1 MAWDGKRMTRV
12 AVRPEASPRAGFRG
26 DVEGLRALA
35 VVLVLVG
42 HAGQQLVPG
51 GFVGVDVFFVISG
64 FLITGLLVD
73 EVNRTGRLSLTGF
86 YARRAKRLLPA
97 AVVVLIASLLLTFA
111 FLPRTRWSATGW
123 DVVFSG
129 LYSMNWRLAEQSVD
143 YLASNRAP
151 SILQHFW
158 SLGVE
163 EQFYL
168 VWPLLLAAA
177 VWVGRRRHARTGY
190 LLLALALVA
199 VPSFAWSVWLTSD
212 NPARAYFVT
221 TTRMWELA
229 LGGFLALLA
238 GNLRRLPRLAAA
250 VLAWC
255 GLAAIVASAFLLT
268 EDSAFPGYLAL
279 APTLGTAAV
288 IAGGLAAGGVGP
300 ATLLAVRPVRAI
312 GAISYSLYLWHW
324 PLLVVAEARFG
335 ELTTAAGLAVAAFSV
350 VPAALTYRFI
360 ENPIRMSATLAWE
373 PARSLQ
379 LGAVCTGLSLLA
391 GLAFQ
396 LTVWPPASPPAPP
409 VLAAP
414 ITGTGAPVAAASPT
428 VLGAAALGSS
438 PASSDAGV
446 PADRVGPFVPDPLVA
461 SKDGPDAW
469 QGGCHADQRSSAVRS
484 CQYGDPNAS
493 FTVAL
498 AGDSHAAQWLPALQ
512 RVAVSNKWRLKSY
525 TKSSCPFV
533 EGVVA
538 LDNRPYPSCTEWN
551 EKLRTALTGAERPN
565 VLVVSTSFYVMVRD
579 GEPVTSQAQAA
590 FADVLRRTWAA
601 TAAAGIPVIVL
612 RDTPYHDMDIAECVS
627 ANPRKL
633 TRCASPRDKVLAAGG
648 GPAHETAARDNDKVH
663 LVDLNAAICPRA
675 RCAPVIGGVL
685 VYRDNNH
692 ITATYAATLAPR
704 LAAALDRIVG

>member
-1 MAWDGKRMTRV
+1 M
-12 AVRPEASPRAGFRG
+12 
-26 DVEGLRALA
+26 EGLRALA
-35 VVLVLVG
+35 VILVLAG
-42 HAGQQLVPG
+42 HAGEQLVPG

-64 FLITGLLVD
+64 FLITGLLVA

-97 AVVVLIASLLLTFA
+97 AVVVLIASLLLTIA

-123 DVVFSG
+123 DVVLSG
-129 LYSMNWRLAEQSVD
+129 LYAMNWRLAEQSVD
-143 YLASNRAP
+143 YLASNQAP
-151 SILQHFW
+151 SIVQHFW

-177 VWVGRRRHARTGY
+177 VWFGRGQYARTGY
-190 LLLALALVA
+190 LLVALALVA
-199 VPSFAWSVWLTSD
+199 LPSFAWSVWLTED

-238 GNLRRLPRLAAA
+238 GQLQRLLPRLVAAT
-250 VLAWC
+250 LAWC
-255 GLAAIVASAFLLT
+255 GLAAIVASAALLT

-288 IAGGLAAGGVGP
+288 IAGGPAAGGVGP
-300 ATLLAVRPVRAI
+300 AMLLALRPVRAV

-335 ELTTAAGLAVAAFSV
+335 ELTTAAGLAVAAVSV

-360 ENPIRMSATLAWE
+360 ENPIRMSTTLAWE
-373 PARSLQ
+373 PARSLR
-379 LGAVCTGLSLLA
+379 LGALCTGVSLLA

-396 LTVWPPASPPAPP
+396 FTVWPPAGSPAPP
-409 VLAAP
+409 ALAVPAVA
-414 ITGTGAPVAAASPT
+414 GTGVPVAANPT
-428 VLGAAALGSS
+428 VRGAAALGRS
-438 PASSDAGV
+438 PATSDAGLPV
-446 PADRVGPFVPDPLVA
+446 DRVGRFVPDPLVA

-469 QGGCHADQRSSAVRS
+469 RDGCHVDQRSSAVRS
-484 CQYGDPNAS
+484 CQYGDPDAS

-498 AGDSHAAQWLPALQ
+498 AGDSHAGQWLPALQ
-512 RVAVSNKWRLKSY
+512 GVAGSKQWRLKSY
-525 TKSSCPFV
+525 TKSSCPFID
-533 EGVVA
+533 GAVA

-551 EKLRTALTGAERPN
+551 DELRALLTGAERPD
-565 VLVVSTSFYVMVRD
+565 VLVVSTSLYVMIRN

-590 FADVLRRTWAA
+590 FADALRRTWAA
-601 TAAAGIPVIVL
+601 MAAAGIPVIVL

-627 ANPRKL
+627 VNPRKL

-648 GPAHETAARDNDKVH
+648 GPAHEAAARDNDKVH
-663 LVDLNAAICPRA
+663 LVDLNPAICPRE
-675 RCAPVIGGVL
+675 RCAPVIGGAL

-692 ITATYAATLAPR
+692 ITATYAATLAPL
-704 LAAALDRIVG
+704 LATALDRILG

>member
-1 MAWDGKRMTRV
+1 MI
-12 AVRPEASPRAGFRG
+12 
-26 DVEGLRALA
+26 
-35 VVLVLVG
+35 LVLAG

-64 FLITGLLVD
+64 FLITGLLVA

-97 AVVVLIASLLLTFA
+97 AVVVLIGSLLLTFA

-129 LYSMNWRLAEQSVD
+129 LYAMNWRLAEQSVD
-143 YLASNRAP
+143 YLAANRAP

-168 VWPLLLAAA
+168 VWPLLLASA
-177 VWVGRRRHARTGY
+177 VWLGRRRYARTGY
-190 LLLALALVA
+190 LFFALALVA
-199 VPSFAWSVWLTSD
+199 VPSFAWSVWLTGD

-238 GNLRRLPRLAAA
+238 GNLQRLPRLAAA

-255 GLAAIVASAFLLT
+255 GLAAIVASAALLT

-288 IAGGLAAGGVGP
+288 IAGGLAAGGIGP
-300 ATLLAVRPVRAI
+300 AMLLALRPVRAV

-324 PLLVVAEARFG
+324 PLLIVAEARFG
-335 ELTTAAGLAVAAFSV
+335 ELTVVAGLAVAAVSV

-360 ENPIRMSATLAWE
+360 ENPIRMSATLAWN

-379 LGAVCTGLSLLA
+379 IGALCTGVTLLA

-396 LTVWPPASPPAPP
+396 LTVWPPASAPMPPA
-409 VLAAP
+409 LAVP
-414 ITGTGAPVAAASPT
+414 TVGGTGAPVAASPT
-428 VLGAAALGSS
+428 VLGAAALGKT
-438 PASSDAGV
+438 PASSDAGLPV
-446 PADRVGPFVPDPLVA
+446 DRAGPFVPDPLAA

-469 QGGCHADQRSSAVRS
+469 QGGCHADQRSSAVKS

-512 RVAVSNKWRLKSY
+512 RVAGSKQWRLKSY
-525 TKSSCPFV
+525 TKSSCPFID
-533 EGVVA
+533 GVVA

-551 EKLRTALTGAERPN
+551 EKLRAQLTGAERPD
-565 VLVVSTSFYVMVRD
+565 VLVVSTSFYVMIQN
-579 GEPVTSQAQAA
+579 GERVTSQAQAA
-590 FADVLRRTWAA
+590 FADALRRTWAGI
-601 TAAAGIPVIVL
+601 AAAGIPVVVL

-633 TRCASPRDKVLAAGG
+633 ARCASPRDKVLAAGG
-648 GPAHETAARDNDKVH
+648 GPAHEAAARNNDKVY
-663 LVDLNAAICPRA
+663 LVDLNSAICPRE

-704 LAAALDRIVG
+704 LATALDRVLG

>member
-1 MAWDGKRMTRV
+1 MTRT
-12 AVRPEASPRAGFRG
+12 AVRPEANPRAAFRG

-42 HAGQQLVPG
+42 HASQQLVPG

-64 FLITGLLVD
+64 FLITGLLVA
-73 EVNRTGRLSLTGF
+73 EVNRTGRLSLIGF
-86 YARRAKRLLPA
+86 YGRRAKRLLPA
-97 AVVVLIASLLLTFA
+97 AVVVLLATLLLTFA
-111 FLPRTRWSATGW
+111 FLPRTRWSSTGW

-129 LYSMNWRLAEQSVD
+129 LYAMNWRLAEQSVD
-143 YLASNRAP
+143 YLAANRAP

-177 VWVGRRRHARTGY
+177 VWFGRRRYARTGY
-190 LLLALALVA
+190 LLFALTLVA
-199 VPSFAWSVWLTSD
+199 VPSFAWSVWLTDD

-238 GNLRRLPRLAAA
+238 GHLQRLPRLVAAA
-250 VLAWC
+250 LAWC
-255 GLAAIVASAFLLT
+255 GLVAIVASAALLT
-268 EDSAFPGYLAL
+268 ESSAFPGYLAL

-288 IAGGLAAGGVGP
+288 IAGGLAAGGFGP
-300 ATLLAVRPVRAI
+300 AVLLALPPVRAV

-335 ELTTAAGLAVAAFSV
+335 ELSTVTGLAVAAFAV

-360 ENPIRMSATLAWE
+360 ENPIRMSTTLTWE
-373 PARSLQ
+373 PARALQ
-379 LGAVCTGLSLLA
+379 LGALCTGVSLLA

-396 LTVWPPASPPAPP
+396 FTVPPTSTPMPPT
-409 VLAAP
+409 LAVP
-414 ITGTGAPVAAASPT
+414 TVGGTGVPVAAAPT
-428 VLGAAALGSS
+428 VLGAAALGGS

-446 PADRVGPFVPDPLVA
+446 PVDRVGSFVPDPLVA

-469 QGGCHADQRSSAVRS
+469 RDGCHADQRSSAAKA
-484 CQYGDPNAS
+484 CQYGDPNGS

-512 RVAVSNKWRLKSY
+512 RVAESKKWRLRSY
-525 TKSSCPFV
+525 TKSSCPLID
-533 EGVVA
+533 GVVA
-538 LDNRPYPSCTEWN
+538 LDSRPYPSCTEWN
-551 EKLRTALTGAERPN
+551 EKLRAQLTGAERPN
-565 VLVVSTSFYVMVRD
+565 VLVVSSSFYVMMED
-579 GEPVTSQAQAA
+579 GERVTGQPQAA
-590 FADVLRRTWAA
+590 FAEALRRTWAA
-601 TAAAGIPVIVL
+601 TVAAGIPVIVL
-612 RDTPYHDMDIAECVS
+612 RDTPYHDRDIAECVS
-627 ANPRKL
+627 ENPKNL
-633 TRCASPRDKVLAAGG
+633 TRCASPRDKVLAGGG
-648 GPAHETAARDNDKVH
+648 GPAHETAARDNTKVH
-663 LVDLNAAICPRA
+663 LVDLNSAICPRE
-675 RCAPVIGGVL
+675 RCAPVIGGAL

-704 LAAALDRIVG
+704 LATALDRVLG